1 VTFSYFHRRYH
12 DLTAVVNVAL
22 GPGDYTALEVANP
35 LDGTPLTI
43 YNQSAA
49 TIGRVDN
56 LLVNSDALTQ
66 EYDGAEVTFNRR
78 LTKGA
83 SLFGGIT
90 VGSNKAATSASTNPN
105 DRLNA
110 AGYDLLDSR
119 VILNVSGVYQLPW
132 KFDVSSHLAYYTGQP
147 LRRIYTVT
155 RTVVPELRQASQD
168 VLLLPTGDVRKPN
181 QTLLDL
187 RVGRRFEGS
196 RGLSIEPLF
205 EIYNLLNENASVS
218 EVETVGTAL
227 GRISR
232 NIDGRLVRV
241 SLKVSF

>member
-1 VTFSYFHRRYH
+1 
-12 DLTAVVNVAL
+12 
-22 GPGDYTALEVANP
+22 
-35 LDGTPLTI
+35 
-43 YNQSAA
+43 
-49 TIGRVDN
+49 
-56 LLVNSDALTQ
+56 
-66 EYDGAEVTFNRR
+66 
-78 LTKGA
+78 
-83 SLFGGIT
+83 
-90 VGSNKAATSASTNPN
+90 
-105 DRLNA
+105 
-110 AGYDLLDSR
+110 
-119 VILNVSGVYQLPW
+119 
-132 KFDVSSHLAYYTGQP
+132 
-147 LRRIYTVT
+147 
-155 RTVVPELRQASQD
+155 VPELRQASQD
-168 VLLLPTGDVRKPN
+168 VLLVPTGDVRKPN